1 MPARTASAPRSL
13 AGLVFC
19 QSCQSPQTITR
30 VTRRNKSQEYLYLRP
45 SNCPL
50 EKKCSAIAY
59 EEILRLT
66 IEKICEEFPP
76 TVAQLNLPNLDFV
89 KNNFIAKIQQKQE
102 IIEQLLLLKEQ
113 GILDQETLDLRSYTL
128 KTEISK
134 LRTQLDQLPPGDL
147 KMIVKPVSLS
157 QFWLDL
163 SETERRFYF
172 REFIKKIEIVR
183 TESKDWQLNLVF
195 VF

>member
-1 MPARTASAPRSL
+1 M
-13 AGLVFC
+13 
-19 QSCQSPQTITR
+19 
-30 VTRRNKSQEYLYLRP
+30 
-45 SNCPL
+45 
-50 EKKCSAIAY
+50 
-59 EEILRLT
+59 
-66 IEKICEEFPP
+66 
-76 TVAQLNLPNLDFV
+76 
-89 KNNFIAKIQQKQE
+89 
-102 IIEQLLLLKEQ
+102 
-113 GILDQETLDLRSYTL
+113 DLRIYTL

-147 KMIVKPVSLS
+147 KMIVKAVALS

-183 TESKDWQLNLVF
+183 TESKHWGLNLVF

>member
-1 MPARTASAPRSL
+1 L
-13 AGLVFC
+13 
-19 QSCQSPQTITR
+19 
-30 VTRRNKSQEYLYLRP
+30 K
-45 SNCPL
+45 
-50 EKKCSAIAY
+50 
-59 EEILRLT
+59 LT
-66 IEKICEEFPP
+66 IEKICQELPP

>member
-1 MPARTASAPRSL
+1 L
-13 AGLVFC
+13 
-19 QSCQSPQTITR
+19 
-30 VTRRNKSQEYLYLRP
+30 K
-45 SNCPL
+45 
-50 EKKCSAIAY
+50 
-59 EEILRLT
+59 LT
-66 IEKICEEFPP
+66 IEKICQELPP

-102 IIEQLLLLKEQ
+102 IIEQLPLLKEQ

-183 TESKDWQLNLVF
+183 TESKNWQLNLVF